1 MKKRRFGNTGAM
13 VSEVGLGCWQLGG
26 DCWGDLNE
34 DKAQEILQASIDKG
48 VTFLDT
54 ADVYGAGQSEE
65 FIGKFLKDS
74 TAELFVATKLGRM
87 EPPAWPEAFTKE
99 AMTQH
104 TENSLKR
111 LGVEALDLTQI
122 HCIPTEV
129 MREGEVFETLRGLKD
144 AGKIKAFGASV
155 ESMDEALI
163 CLDQEG
169 LSSLQIIFNIY
180 RQKPIAELFEKA
192 KKKDVAIIAR
202 VPLASGLLTG
212 KFKVDTSFADNDHR
226 NFNKDGQLFNV
237 GETFAG
243 LPYEKGVELSD
254 KLKPFLPEGMTMVQM
269 ALRWILD
276 HDAVSVVIP
285 GASKVEQ
292 AAGNAVIS
300 DLAPL
305 SDALHAKI
313 AEFYDGEVKEH
324 IRGLY

>member
-1 MKKRRFGNTGAM
+1 
-13 VSEVGLGCWQLGG
+13 
-26 DCWGDLNE
+26 
-34 DKAQEILQASIDKG
+34 
-48 VTFLDT
+48 
-54 ADVYGAGQSEE
+54 
-65 FIGKFLKDS
+65 
-74 TAELFVATKLGRM
+74 
-87 EPPAWPEAFTKE
+87 
-99 AMTQH
+99 
-104 TENSLKR
+104 
-111 LGVEALDLTQI
+111 
-122 HCIPTEV
+122 

-212 KFKVDTSFADNDHR
+212 KFKVDTSFADDDHR

-254 KLKPFLPEGMTMVQM
+254 KLKTFLPEGMTMVQM

-313 AEFYDGEVKEH
+313 TEFYDGEVKEH
-324 IRGLY
+324 IRGRY

>member
-74 TAELFVATKLGRM
+74 TAELFVATKLGRL

-99 AMTQH
+99 VMTQH

-129 MREGEVFETLRGLKD
+129 MREGEVFETLRSLKD

-155 ESMDEALI
+155 ESMEEALI

-180 RQKPIAELFEKA
+180 RQKPVAELFEKA

-202 VPLASGLLTG
+202 VPLASGLLAG
-212 KFKVDTSFADNDHR
+212 KLKVDTSFADNDHR
-226 NFNKDGQLFNV
+226 HFNKDGQLFNV

-243 LPYEKGVELSD
+243 LPYEKGIELSD
-254 KLKPFLPEGMTMVQM
+254 KLKTFLPEGMTMVQM

-276 HDAVSVVIP
+276 HNAVSVVIP

-313 AEFYDGEVKEH
+313 TEFYDGEVREH
-324 IRGLY
+324 IRGAY

>member
-1 MKKRRFGNTGAM
+1 T
-13 VSEVGLGCWQLGG
+13 
-26 DCWGDLNE
+26 
-34 DKAQEILQASIDKG
+34 
-48 VTFLDT
+48 
-54 ADVYGAGQSEE
+54 
-65 FIGKFLKDS
+65 

-87 EPPAWPEAFTKE
+87 APPDWPEAFTKE

-111 LGVEALDLTQI
+111 LGVDALDLTQI

-129 MREGEVFETLRGLKD
+129 MQAGDVFETLRGLRQ

-155 ESMDEALI
+155 ETMDEALT
-163 CLDQEG
+163 CLEQEG

-180 RQKPIAELFEKA
+180 RQKPILELLERA
-192 KKKDVAIIAR
+192 KEKDVAIIAR
-202 VPLASGLLTG
+202 VPLASGLLAG

-226 NFNKDGQLFNV
+226 NFNKDGQVFNV

-254 KLKPFLPEGMTMVQM
+254 KLKTFLPQGMTMVQM

-285 GASKVEQ
+285 GASRAEQ
-292 AAGNAVIS
+292 AVGNAAIS
-300 DLAPL
+300 DLEPL
-305 SDALHAKI
+305 SDALHVKI

-324 IRGLY
+324 IRGAY